1 MTTPPRTT
9 TAPAP
14 VLDTACFRRWLTETT
29 RLVRRDSARL
39 TELDAVIG
47 DGDHGANLVRGFGAV
62 GTAVAEARP
71 ATPGALLALAGT
83 TLTNT
88 VGGAS
93 GPLFGTAL
101 RRTGKVLGDRPAPTG
116 IELAGALDAGLRS
129 VQKLG
134 GAEVGDATLVDAL
147 APGVA
152 ALAEA
157 TGAGRPLRE
166 ALDEACRAAREGAE
180 ATAGLQARKGRASY
194 LGERSIGHQDAGAHS
209 VALLMEALRT
219 AVETADADIRAE
231 TEAEAEA
238 GPETPAPTEARREAQ
253 AEPEA
258 ATAAVAEAG
267 TGAASG
273 PAAGRSTRTG
283 RVGVVLVSH
292 SAAVAAAVADLSG
305 ALLGS
310 LEAGP
315 LAVAGGTQDGGTGTS
330 AALILAAVHQVDEG
344 QGVAVL
350 CDMGSAVLTMKSLLA
365 DEQAPLPAGT
375 RIVDA
380 PFLEGA
386 VAVTLTSALGG
397 DLDAVLSAAEDARH
411 YRKR

>member
-1 MTTPPRTT
+1 MTATPATPTTPTT
-9 TAPAP
+9 PAAQSPVETAVQTAVQTSAQTPAQAPA
-14 VLDTACFRRWLTETT
+14 LDTAYFRRWIAETN

-62 GTAVAEARP
+62 GAAVAEQRP
-71 ATPGALLALAGT
+71 TTPGALLTLAGT

-101 RRTGKVLGDRPAPTG
+101 RRTGKALGDTGAPTAA
-116 IELAGALDAGLRS
+116 ELGAALGAGLKS
-129 VQKLG
+129 VRKLG
-134 GAEVGDATLVDAL
+134 GAELGDATLVDAL
-147 APGVA
+147 APAVTALTEA
-152 ALAEA
+152 A
-157 TGAGRPLRE
+157 GAGRPLRE
-166 ALDEACRAAREGAE
+166 ALDEAVRAARAGAD
-180 ATAGLQARKGRASY
+180 ATEPLEARKGRASY
-194 LGERSIGHQDAGAHS
+194 LGERSIGHQDAGANS

-219 AVETADADIRAE
+219 AVDAPETELAATEPAVADAPVER
-231 TEAEAEA
+231 
-238 GPETPAPTEARREAQ
+238 Q
-253 AEPEA
+253 AA
-258 ATAAVAEAG
+258 K
-267 TGAASG
+267 
-273 PAAGRSTRTG
+273 TRTG

-292 SAAVAAAVADLSG
+292 SKAVAESVAALAG

-310 LEAGP
+310 VDPAP
-315 LAVAGGTQDGGTGTS
+315 LAVAGGTPDGGIGTS
-330 AALILAAVHQVDEG
+330 AELITAAALSVDEG

-350 CDMGSAVLTMKSLLA
+350 CDMGSAVLTVKSLLG
-365 DEQAPLPAGT
+365 EEPSQLPDGA

-386 VAVTLTSALGG
+386 VAIMLTSAIGG
-397 DLDAVLSAAEDARH
+397 DLDAVLAAAEDARG

>member
-1 MTTPPRTT
+1 MTTLQADP
-9 TAPAP
+9 P
-14 VLDTACFRRWLTETT
+14 VLDTAYFRRWLAEAD

-62 GTAVAEARP
+62 GEAVAEARP
-71 ATPGALLALAGT
+71 QTPGALLTLAGT

-101 RRTGKVLGDRPAPTG
+101 RRTGKVLGESAAPTG
-116 IELAGALDAGLRS
+116 LELAAALGAGLRS

-134 GAEVGDATLVDAL
+134 GAELGDATLVDAL

-152 ALAEA
+152 ALSEA
-157 TGAGRPLRE
+157 VAAGLPLRE
-166 ALDEACRAAREGAE
+166 ALDGACRAAREGAD
-180 ATAGLQARKGRASY
+180 ATAGLSARKGRASY
-194 LGERSIGHQDAGAHS
+194 LGERSVGHQDAGANS

-219 AVETADADIRAE
+219 AVD
-231 TEAEAEA
+231 
-238 GPETPAPTEARREAQ
+238 
-253 AEPEA
+253 AEPA
-258 ATAAVAEAG
+258 AAVDSGAAAAGSGAEPVVRPAAESGTGAGAGRAAG
-267 TGAASG
+267 TGTA
-273 PAAGRSTRTG
+273 

-292 SAAVAAAVADLSG
+292 SAAVAAAVAELTG

-310 LEAGP
+310 VAPSP
-315 LAVAGGTQDGGTGTS
+315 LSVAGGTRDGGVGTS
-330 AALILAAVHQVDEG
+330 AELVLAAVRRVDEG

-350 CDMGSAVLTMKSLLA
+350 CDMGSAVLTMKSLLGE
-365 DEQAPLPAGT
+365 DPSPLPAGT

-397 DLDAVLSAAEDARH
+397 DLESVLAAAEDARR

>member
-1 MTTPPRTT
+1 MTATPVSPTTSAPSTTPTAQ
-9 TAPAP
+9 APAP
-14 VLDTACFRRWLTETT
+14 DAPMDTAYFRRWIAETN

-62 GTAVAEARP
+62 GAAVAEQRP
-71 ATPGALLALAGT
+71 ATPGALLTLAGT

-101 RRTGKVLGDRPAPTG
+101 RRTGKVLGDTGAPTVA
-116 IELAGALDAGLRS
+116 ELGAALGAGLKS

-134 GAEVGDATLVDAL
+134 GAELGDATLVDAL
-147 APGVA
+147 APAVT

-157 TGAGRPLRE
+157 AEADRPLRE
-166 ALDEACRAAREGAE
+166 ALDEAVRAARAGAD
-180 ATAGLQARKGRASY
+180 ATEQLEARKGRASY
-194 LGERSIGHQDAGAHS
+194 LGERSVGHQDAGANS

-219 AVETADADIRAE
+219 AVDAP
-231 TEAEAEA
+231 EAELTAE
-238 GPETPAPTEARREAQ
+238 
-253 AEPEA
+253 EP
-258 ATAAVAEAG
+258 AVAEQPVERQA
-267 TGAASG
+267 
-273 PAAGRSTRTG
+273 PKTRTA
-283 RVGVVLVSH
+283 RVGIVLVSH
-292 SAAVAAAVADLSG
+292 SKAVAESVAALAG
-305 ALLGS
+305 ALIGS
-310 LEAGP
+310 VEPAP
-315 LAVAGGTQDGGTGTS
+315 LAVAGGTPDGGIGTS
-330 AALILAAVHQVDEG
+330 AELITAAARSVDEG

-350 CDMGSAVLTMKSLLA
+350 CDMGSAVLTVNALLG
-365 DEQAPLPAGT
+365 EEPSQLPEGA

-386 VAVTLTSALGG
+386 VAITLTSAIGG
-397 DLDAVLSAAEDARH
+397 DLDAVLAAAEDARG

>member
-1 MTTPPRTT
+1 MTTATT
-9 TAPAP
+9 DTAARPAPSAP
-14 VLDTACFRRWLTETT
+14 VLDTAYFRRWLAETD

-62 GTAVAEARP
+62 GAAVAEARP
-71 ATPGALLALAGT
+71 GTPGELLTLAGT

-101 RRTGKVLGDRPAPTG
+101 RRTGKVLGQAEAPTG
-116 IELAGALDAGLRS
+116 AELAAALGAGLKS

-134 GAEVGDATLVDAL
+134 GAEIGDATLVDAL

-152 ALAEA
+152 ALSEA
-157 TGAGRPLRE
+157 VEAGRPLRE
-166 ALDEACRAAREGAE
+166 ALDEACRAARAGADG
-180 ATAGLQARKGRASY
+180 TAALRARKGRASY
-194 LGERSIGHQDAGAHS
+194 LGERSVGHQDAGANS
-209 VALLMEALRT
+209 VTLLMEALRT
-219 AVETADADIRAE
+219 AVDAIDGADGLDGPV
-231 TEAEAEA
+231 EAE
-238 GPETPAPTEARREAQ
+238 PV
-253 AEPEA
+253 AEPVAKA
-258 ATAAVAEAG
+258 APA
-267 TGAASG
+267 AASG
-273 PAAGRSTRTG
+273 RPTRTG

-292 SAAVAAAVADLSG
+292 SAEVAASVAELSG

-310 LEAGP
+310 VEPAP
-315 LAVAGGTQDGGTGTS
+315 LAVAGGTRDGGVGTS
-330 AALILAAVHQVDEG
+330 AELILAAARQVDEG

-350 CDMGSAVLTMKSLLA
+350 CDMGSAVLTLKSLLA
-365 DEQAPLPAGT
+365 QTPSPLPADT

-386 VAVTLTSALGG
+386 LAITLTAAIGG
-397 DLDAVLSAAEDARH
+397 DLDTVLDAAEDARQ

>member
-1 MTTPPRTT
+1 MTTLQADP
-9 TAPAP
+9 P
-14 VLDTACFRRWLTETT
+14 VLDTAYFRRWLAEAD

-62 GTAVAEARP
+62 GEAVAEARP
-71 ATPGALLALAGT
+71 QTPGALLTLAGT

-93 GPLFGTAL
+93 GPLFGIAL
-101 RRTGKVLGDRPAPTG
+101 RRTGKVLGESASPTG
-116 IELAGALDAGLRS
+116 LELAAALGAGLRS

-134 GAEVGDATLVDAL
+134 GAELGDATLVDAL

-152 ALAEA
+152 ALSEA
-157 TGAGRPLRE
+157 VAAGLPLRE
-166 ALDEACRAAREGAE
+166 ALDGACLAAREGAD
-180 ATAGLQARKGRASY
+180 ATAGLSARKGRASY
-194 LGERSIGHQDAGAHS
+194 LGERSVGHQDAGANS
-209 VALLMEALRT
+209 VVLLMEALRT
-219 AVETADADIRAE
+219 AVD
-231 TEAEAEA
+231 
-238 GPETPAPTEARREAQ
+238 
-253 AEPEA
+253 AEPA
-258 ATAAVAEAG
+258 AAVDSGTAAVDSGAAAAGAVVNPVVRPAAESGTGAGAGRAAG
-267 TGAASG
+267 TGTA
-273 PAAGRSTRTG
+273 

-292 SAAVAAAVADLSG
+292 SAAVAAAVAELTG

-310 LEAGP
+310 VDPAP
-315 LAVAGGTQDGGTGTS
+315 LSVAGGTRDGGVGTS
-330 AALILAAVHQVDEG
+330 AELVLAAVRRVDEG

-350 CDMGSAVLTMKSLLA
+350 CDMGSAVLTMKSLLGE
-365 DEQAPLPAGT
+365 DPSPLPAGT

-397 DLDAVLSAAEDARH
+397 DLESVLAAAEDARR